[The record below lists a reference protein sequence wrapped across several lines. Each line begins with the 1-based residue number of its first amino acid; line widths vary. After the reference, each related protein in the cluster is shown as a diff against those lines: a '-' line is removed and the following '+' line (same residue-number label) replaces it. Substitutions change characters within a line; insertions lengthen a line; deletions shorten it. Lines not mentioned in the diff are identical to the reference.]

1 MCAVPFPVGQPPV
14 TDVYL
19 EVGAKRV
26 FACAVDWPGWARSGR
41 TEEAALETLLAYV
54 PRYAAVV
61 PGFDPGELSVVG
73 RLPGTATTDFGA
85 PDARGE
91 WDDALLPTAEAERL
105 ARLLDCCWQ
114 VFDVVVAGAPA
125 ELRKGPRGGG
135 RDRDKVVDHVRE
147 AERNYTR
154 TIGVKVPP
162 RTPWTEQRE
171 AVLAG
176 VRAPAVSTSWPVRY
190 YVRRAAW
197 HVLDHAW
204 EIEDRAS

>member
-1 MCAVPFPVGQPPV
+1 M

-19 EVGAKRV
+19 EVGRKKV

-41 TEEAALETLLAYV
+41 TEQAALEALRAYA
-54 PRYAAVV
+54 PRYAAVA
-61 PGFDPGELSVVG
+61 PDLDPGELHVVG

-91 WDDALLPTAEAERL
+91 WDAAPLPPAEADRL
-105 ARLLDCCWQ
+105 AGLLDRCWQ
-114 VFDVVVAGAPA
+114 VFDDVVAGAPA

-135 RDRDKVVDHVRE
+135 RDRDAVVDHVCE
-147 AERNYTR
+147 AERSYTR
-154 TIGVKVPP
+154 TIGVKVAP
-162 RTPWTEQRE
+162 RTPWPEQRT

-176 VRAPAVSTSWPVRY
+176 VRAPAAGTSWPVRY

-204 EIEDRAS
+204 EVEDRSER